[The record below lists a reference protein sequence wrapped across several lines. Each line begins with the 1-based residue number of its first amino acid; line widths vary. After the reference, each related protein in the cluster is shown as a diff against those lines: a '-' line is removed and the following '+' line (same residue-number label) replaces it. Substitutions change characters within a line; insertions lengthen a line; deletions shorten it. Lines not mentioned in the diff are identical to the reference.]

1 MTILIGDDRA
11 CARALTD
18 LMFAKP
24 DPDQKADRQQGPV
37 EKAYVFGHYDSRGG
51 AALVIASN
59 HIEAIKK
66 YCKAFFCIDTDD
78 EPDKEL
84 ASDHIDMAQE
94 DFLFRADVVCCD
106 APLPVDDI
114 ELDADYGGEFHYGR
128 VQSRWADRDYSKSG
142 HPLTGTFSEWMD
154 TRTLLLWKGETPPEL
169 SMPKSILT
177 EEHRIERL
185 ELGEDACGLVVVR

>member
-24 DPDQKADRQQGPV
+24 DPDQKADRQQGPA

-106 APLPVDDI
+106 APLPADGI
-114 ELDADYGGEFHYGR
+114 ELDADYDGEFRYGMI
-128 VQSRWADRDYSKSG
+128 QSRYDQSRYDPTTK
-142 HPLTGTFSEWMD
+142 FSEWAD
-154 TRTLLLWKGETPPEL
+154 QNILVLWKGETPPQMTGL
-169 SMPKSILT
+169 RQSILK
-177 EEHRIERL
+177 EEFRLERL